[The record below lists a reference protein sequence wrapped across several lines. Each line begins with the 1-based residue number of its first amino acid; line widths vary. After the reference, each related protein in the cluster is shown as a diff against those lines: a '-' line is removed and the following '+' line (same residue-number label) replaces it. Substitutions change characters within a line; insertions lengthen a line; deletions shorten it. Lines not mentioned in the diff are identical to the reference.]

1 MVVSIRCKR
10 RPAWIS
16 SSALVCLAWLGLAL
30 SVHSSPAQGSLFSP
44 QEALVEDTESPA
56 PLALR
61 DYLPPL
67 LVVVLRISFQIALAP
82 YPWVYGNE
90 LFPLELRS
98 YLCALT
104 ASLEPVQQ
112 FISCMLFPIF
122 VEVRIGD
129 NECKLTQL
137 IHIQSI
143 SLSGTFLLYSMM
155 AFMAVVFGASMLPET
170 RGKTLEQINEMF
182 YRERMVRCG
191 SCRNREELKDT
202 NNNPD
207 MDGEIVLLMKK

>member
-1 MVVSIRCKR
+1 M
-10 RPAWIS
+10 
-16 SSALVCLAWLGLAL
+16 
-30 SVHSSPAQGSLFSP
+30 
-44 QEALVEDTESPA
+44 EDTQSPA

-98 YLCALT
+98 YLCALP

-122 VEVRIGD
+122 VEV
-129 NECKLTQL
+129 
-137 IHIQSI
+137 
-143 SLSGTFLLYSMM
+143 
-155 AFMAVVFGASMLPET
+155 
-170 RGKTLEQINEMF
+170 
-182 YRERMVRCG
+182 
-191 SCRNREELKDT
+191 
-202 NNNPD
+202 
-207 MDGEIVLLMKK
+207 